1 MKKKNNITVLNFKE
15 TRTPKDTFSYY
26 THNAVYLFFYCICAV
41 LIGIVTGAIDALFGI
56 VLLRITDYRS
66 ENPFYFIPFLALAG
80 LAIFFIYDRFGKET
94 QSGMK
99 LVFERAQN
107 RRSQIRLRLI
117 PFVTLS
123 TWLTHLFGGSAG
135 REGVAVQI
143 GGTLGSFTAQKI
155 MRHDK
160 NSAEILTIT
169 GMAAGFG
176 GLFRTPMA
184 AIFFATEVICVGRIK
199 IKALLPAF
207 ISAYTAS
214 FVSGDLGLEKFTV
227 VSDITLNTDVQ
238 SVAALCM
245 AGVFFGIA
253 GGSFAFSIK
262 KVKKLLSHLMPNPYV
277 KIAATGAVISIFSLL
292 LYNGRYS
299 GLGTNLIA
307 DAVGGGEIYYW
318 DFILKFIFT
327 VVTLSAGYQGGEVTP
342 LFAIGASLGVVLA
355 LLFNMPVLLFA
366 ALGYAAVFGAATN
379 TLIAPIFIG
388 VEVFGYQYMPYFF
401 VVCVLA
407 YIINGNNSIYSF
419 EKKDQVISINNKRKI
434 IIKHNT

>member
-1 MKKKNNITVLNFKE
+1 MKKNNITVLNFKE

-26 THNAVYLFFYCICAV
+26 AHNAVYLFFYCICA
-41 LIGIVTGAIDALFGI
+41 LFLGIVTGAIDALFGI
-56 VLLRITDYRS
+56 VLLQITDYRS
-66 ENPFYFIPFLALAG
+66 ENPYYFIPFLALSG
-80 LAIFFIYDRFGKET
+80 LIIFYIYDRFGKET

-107 RRSQIRLRLI
+107 RRSEIRLRLI

-123 TWLTHLFGGSAG
+123 TWMTHLFGGSAG

-143 GGTLGSFTAQKI
+143 GGTLGSFTAQKFI
-155 MRHDK
+155 KRDK
-160 NSAEILTIT
+160 KSAEILTIT

-184 AIFFATEVICVGRIK
+184 AIFFATEVISVGKIK
-199 IKALLPAF
+199 VKALLPAF

-214 FVSGDLGLEKFTV
+214 FVSGYLGLEKFTV

-238 SVAALCM
+238 TIAALCM
-245 AGVFFGIA
+245 AGVFFGIT
-253 GGSFAFSIK
+253 GGSFAFALK
-262 KVKKLLSHLMPNPYV
+262 KVKKLLSDLIPNPYV
-277 KIAATGAVISIFSLL
+277 KIAAAGAVISIFSLL
-292 LYNGRYS
+292 LYSGRYS

-307 DAVGGGEIYYW
+307 AAVDGGEIYYW
-318 DFILKFIFT
+318 DFILKFVFT

-342 LFAIGASLGVVLA
+342 LFAIGASLGAVLA
-355 LLFNMPVLLFA
+355 LIFNMPVLLFA

-388 VEVFGYQYMPYFF
+388 VEVFGYQYIPYFF

-407 YIINGNNSIYSF
+407 YITNGNNSIYSF
-419 EKKDQVISINNKRKI
+419 ESKNKVINIGNKRKI
-434 IIKHNT
+434 IIKQNK